1 MSTAPK
7 DHKDVRCGNC
17 NKLLAKGRMEAGEIE
32 LLCPRCKTRIIL
44 RASRSSQAPHDG
56 LHHGD
61 NHAHQ
66 TSAHNLSS
74 IFDLFASK

>member
-1 MSTAPK
+1 MNAAPK
-7 DHKDVRCGNC
+7 DPKDVRCGNC

-32 LLCPRCKTRIIL
+32 LLCPRCKTHIIL

-61 NHAHQ
+61 NHACD
-66 TSAHNLSS
+66 NSS
-74 IFDLFASK
+74 RS

>member
-1 MSTAPK
+1 MSTTPK
-7 DHKDVRCGNC
+7 DPKDVRCGNC

-44 RASRSSQAPHDG
+44 RASRSSHAPHDG

-61 NHAHQ
+61 NHAC
-66 TSAHNLSS
+66 NPSS
-74 IFDLFASK
+74 RS

>member
-1 MSTAPK
+1 MNATPK
-7 DHKDVRCGNC
+7 DPKDVRCGNC

-44 RASRSSQAPHDG
+44 RASRPSQAPHDG

-61 NHAHQ
+61 SHERN
-66 TSAHNLSS
+66 TSFHS
-74 IFDLFASK
+74 